1 MIGNSPSEKSGR
13 KAGVRPPLEKVWEFE
28 AGGDVISW
36 ATAYGMVFFGSKD
49 KRIYAVDA
57 ASGQQKWTFEMDT
70 TVHPHPFYFVVADGI
85 LFILGEDENLYA
97 IDAQTGKKRWQF
109 SGKGMRGS
117 PITANEI
124 TYVTCLRKISWRKK
138 ENILYAIDAQTG
150 LERWRYSTDKD
161 IGSPAVGYGK
171 IFFWTKDKRVYALD
185 ADSGEKRWEFESG
198 HKIYSRPTV
207 TDGKVL
213 IYGDMDLYAF
223 DANSGALLWKVDA
236 REHNPE
242 GPPVVGNLVLLGFEL
257 TFVDLASGVEKTKLT
272 PGSSGWII
280 DRVKN
285 AIIYTRFAGA
295 PGTLFAIDLATGEL
309 KWYAV
314 IATGWQP
321 YFDFTCSEE
330 FVFAQAKVGV
340 AKTCAINISRFTKR
354 WDFPEPGS
362 LPKIVDEMLTW
373 GSARKMYGYTSSKDP
388 ASQHLLEIGEDVA
401 QTPMYTGTVLPI
413 AYIQKFL
420 GGEGKIVWPNC
431 CCLCCGPVEKRVN
444 LVKTMDRVR
453 LWAEG
458 IPYCATCYKR
468 TKGLF
473 KKEKPGVEI
482 IRTSPPTFAFRNE
495 KYWAMFMKANRAR

>member
-1 MIGNSPSEKSGR
+1 MIRNSPSEKSGR
-13 KAGVRPPLEKVWEFE
+13 KAVVRAPLEKVWEFE
-28 AGGDVISW
+28 AGGDIISW
-36 ATAYGMVFFGSKD
+36 AAAYGMVFFGSKD
-49 KRIYAVDA
+49 KRICALDA
-57 ASGQQKWTFEMDT
+57 ASGQEKWTFEMDT
-70 TVHPHPFYFVVADGI
+70 TVNPHPFYFVVADGT
-85 LFILGEDENLYA
+85 LYVLGEDEN
-97 IDAQTGKKRWQF
+97 
-109 SGKGMRGS
+109 
-117 PITANEI
+117 
-124 TYVTCLRKISWRKK
+124 
-138 ENILYAIDAQTG
+138 LYAIDAQTG

-198 HKIYSRPTV
+198 HKNCSRPTV

-223 DANSGALLWKVDA
+223 DANSGALLWKIDA

-242 GPPVVGNLVLLGFEL
+242 GPAVVGNFVLLGFEL
-257 TFVDLASGVEKTKLT
+257 TFVDLDSGVEKAKLK
-272 PGSSGWII
+272 PGSYGWIK

-285 AIIYTRFAGA
+285 AIIYTRLAGA

-314 IATGWQP
+314 ITTGWLP

-354 WDFPEPGS
+354 WEYPEPGS
-362 LPKIVDEMLTW
+362 LPKIVDEMLTSW
-373 GSARKMYGYTSSKDP
+373 SARKMYGYTSSKDP

-401 QTPMYTGTVLPI
+401 QTPIYTGTVLPI

-431 CCLCCGPVEKRVN
+431 CCLCCGPVEKSVN
-444 LVKTMDRVR
+444 LAKTMDRVS
-453 LWAEG
+453 LFAEAV
-458 IPYCATCYKR
+458 PYCATCYKKM
-468 TKGLF
+468 KGIF